1 MGRMVERRAHPRF
14 PTLSVIKTVEIK
26 RGEGREDIPAIMC
39 DLSAGGLAMI
49 TFLPMPLDGEII
61 LDISIPGINLKDVR
75 AKIVRIEEKKGTYL
89 VALKFLK
96 ISNGIKK
103 AINRMAAD
111 WKRCEENLAAG
122 KKVDC
127 SLCSYYDICTKE
139 AKAKTRNVS
148 HLGSA

>member
-1 MGRMVERRAHPRF
+1 MTERRAHPRF

-49 TFLPMPLDGEII
+49 TFLPMPLEGEIV
-61 LDISIPGINLKDVR
+61 LNISVPGINLKDVR
-75 AKIVRIEEKKGTYL
+75 AKIVRIEEKSGTYL

-96 ISNGIKK
+96 ISDKIKK
-103 AINRMAAD
+103 TISRMASD
-111 WKRCEENLAAG
+111 WKKCEENLASG

-127 SLCSYYDICTKE
+127 SHCSYYDICSKE

-148 HLGSA
+148 HLSSA